1 MSAYLAALAQRVLI
15 YDGAMGTSIQR
26 YQLSAG
32 DFGGYEGCNDY
43 LSITRPDVIR
53 EILRGYLDAGA
64 DALETNTFGANRLKL
79 GEYGLQD
86 RVREVNLA
94 ATRIART
101 VCDAFAASDGRPRFV
116 AGSIGPTGMLPST
129 EDPTLGAI
137 TFGELVDIFAE
148 QGRALIEGG
157 CDVLLIETTQ
167 DILEL
172 KAAVFGLR
180 RAMAELGRSLPIQ
193 AQVTLDTNGR
203 MLLGT
208 DIAAALAILEA
219 LRVDVVGLNCST
231 GPEHMREP
239 VRYLCEHSRRPI
251 AVIPNAGL
259 PLNVGGRA
267 VYPLE
272 PEPFAEQLA
281 AFVEHFGVNI
291 VGGCCGTNAAHIRAL
306 VERLGRRPPKPRQPS
321 VEPMVASAIRA
332 VPLRQVPPPL
342 LVGERVNTQGSRA
355 VKRLILAGDYE
366 GVIPIAREQ
375 VDGGAHVL
383 DVCVALTERTDEA
396 EQMRRLVKKLSA
408 SVEAP
413 LMIDTTE
420 VEVVRAALESYPG
433 RAIVNSINLENGRQR
448 CDAVLPLVRDH
459 GAAVIALTIDERGMA
474 KTVEQKLEVARRIYA
489 IACGEYGLAPADV
502 IFDALTFTLATGD
515 AEFADS
521 AIQTIEGIRCIKAEF
536 PGVLT
541 SLGVSNVSFGLA
553 PRARGVLN
561 SVFLHHCVAAGLDM
575 ALVNPSHITPY
586 AEIPA
591 EARALADDLV
601 FNRRPD
607 ALTRFIAYF
616 TSADGVQAAERAATA
631 VEDEGPVER
640 RIHLR
645 ILHRRK
651 EGIEALLDEALRT
664 RTPKQVLDDILL
676 PAMREVGDKFG
687 AGELILPF
695 VLQSAEVMKR
705 AVAHL
710 EQYFE
715 RKEGYTKGKV
725 VLATVFGDVHDI
737 GKSLVNTILTNNG
750 YTVYDLGKQVP
761 INTIVD
767 KAVEVQADAIG
778 LSALLV
784 STSRQMPLC
793 VEELDRRGL
802 GFPVLIGGA
811 AINPAFGRRTL
822 VLSDGR
828 LYEPGVF
835 YCKDAFEGLAVMDA
849 LMDPQARPA
858 LLERVRQAALAEQRR
873 VSPDGPA
880 APALLG
886 RRSPAVQ
893 DAPVP
898 RPPFWGPRILRGV
911 PLEAIWPYLD
921 RKTLFLLH
929 WGGSKAKGPER
940 ERIFAEEFTPRLE
953 RMQRE
958 AGAYLETRIAYGYFP
973 AAADGDE
980 VVVFDVA
987 DPAREVVRFAFPRQP
1002 AGEQLCLADYFRP
1015 LPERDVAIFQ
1025 AVTVGPRATEHAD
1038 ALQRAGDYAEAY
1050 FVHGLAVQTAEALA
1064 EYVHARVRRE
1074 LGLAADQG
1082 RRYSWGYP
1090 ACPDLAEQEKV
1101 FKLLPLDELGLA
1113 LSAGHQLI
1121 PEQSTMAI
1129 VVHHPQAKYFSAR
1142 GTPVGVAIGGS
1153 EPTP

>member
-1 MSAYLAALAQRVLI
+1 MSAYLAALRQRVLI

-26 YQLSAG
+26 YELSAA
-32 DFGGYEGCNDY
+32 DFGGCEGCNDY
-43 LSITRPDVIR
+43 LVITRPDVIT

-79 GEYGLQD
+79 AEYGLLD
-86 RVREVNLA
+86 HVREVNLA
-94 ATRIART
+94 ATRIAREL
-101 VCDAFAASDGRPRFV
+101 CDAFAARDGRPRFV
-116 AGSIGPTGMLPST
+116 AGSVGPTGMLPST

-137 TFGELVDIFAE
+137 TFAELVDLFAE
-148 QGRALIEGG
+148 QGHALIEGG

-180 RAMAELGRSLPIQ
+180 RAMAELGRALPIQ

-208 DIAAALAILEA
+208 DIAAALAILEG
-219 LRVDVVGLNCST
+219 LRVDVIGLNCST

-251 AVIPNAGL
+251 SVIPNAGL

-272 PEPFAEQLA
+272 PEPYAEQLA
-281 AFVEHFGVNI
+281 QFVEQFGVNV

-306 VERLGRRPPKPRQPS
+306 VERVGGRTAKPRQPS
-321 VEPMVASAIRA
+321 VEPMIASPIRA
-332 VPLRQVPPPL
+332 VPLRQDPPPL

-355 VKRLILAGDYE
+355 VKRLILADDYE

-383 DVCVALTERTDEA
+383 DVCVALTERADEA
-396 EQMRRLVKKLSA
+396 EQMHRLVKKLSA

-459 GAAVIALTIDERGMA
+459 GAAVIALTIDESGMA
-474 KTVEQKLEVARRIYA
+474 KTAAKKLEMARRIYD
-489 IACGEYGLAPADV
+489 IACGEYGLAPADL

-515 AEFADS
+515 PEFAAS
-521 AIQTIEGIRCIKAEF
+521 AIETMEGIRRIKAEL
-536 PGVLT
+536 PGVLA
-541 SLGVSNVSFGLA
+541 SLGVSNVSFGLG
-553 PRARGVLN
+553 PGARGVLN

-586 AEIPA
+586 AEIPE
-591 EARALADDLV
+591 EARQLADDLV

-607 ALTRFIAYF
+607 ALARFIDYF
-616 TSADGVQAAERAATA
+616 GGQGGSQAAERATA
-631 VEDEGPVER
+631 AAEDEGPVER
-640 RIHLR
+640 RIHMR
-645 ILHRRK
+645 ILHRKK
-651 EGIEALLDEALRT
+651 EGIEALLDEALGT
-664 RTPKQVLDDILL
+664 RTPKQVLDEILL
-676 PAMREVGDKFG
+676 PAMKEVGDKFG

-767 KAVEVQADAIG
+767 KAAEVQADAIG

-802 GFPVLIGGA
+802 AFPVLIGGA
-811 AINPAFGRRTL
+811 AINPAFGRRAVSL
-822 VLSDGR
+822 PGDR

-835 YCKDAFEGLAVMDA
+835 YCKDAFEGLAVMDG

-858 LLERVRQAALAEQRR
+858 LLERVRQAALAERWR

-880 APALLG
+880 APALLV

-898 RPPFWGPRILRGV
+898 RPPFWGPRILRDV
-911 PLEAIWPYLD
+911 PLEAIWPHLD

-929 WGGSKAKGPER
+929 WGGSKAKGAER
-940 ERIFAEEFTPRLE
+940 ERIFAAEFAPRLE

-958 AGAYLETRIAYGYFP
+958 ARAYLETRIAYGYFP

-980 VVVFDVA
+980 VAVFAPA
-987 DPAREVVRFAFPRQP
+987 DPAREVVRFGFPRQP
-1002 AGEQLCLADYFRP
+1002 AGEHLCLADYLRS
-1015 LPERDVAIFQ
+1015 LPERDVVIFQ

-1050 FVHGLAVQTAEALA
+1050 FVHGLAVQTAEGLA
-1064 EYVHARVRRE
+1064 EYVHARVRKE
-1074 LGLAADQG
+1074 LGLPVDQG

-1101 FKLLPLDELGLA
+1101 FRLLPLAGLGLS
-1113 LSAGHQLI
+1113 LSSGYQLI
-1121 PEQSTMAI
+1121 PEQSTIAI
-1129 VVHHPQAKYFSAR
+1129 VAHHPLAKYFSAR
-1142 GTPVGVAIGGS
+1142 GGAVATETARVGG
-1153 EPTP
+1153 

>member
-1 MSAYLAALAQRVLI
+1 MSAYLAELRQRVLI

-26 YQLSAG
+26 YELSAA
-32 DFGGYEGCNDY
+32 DFGGREGCNDY
-43 LSITRPDVIR
+43 LVLTRPDVIA
-53 EILRGYLDAGA
+53 EIYRGYLDAGA
-64 DALETNTFGANRLKL
+64 DVLETNTFGANRLKL
-79 GEYGLQD
+79 GEYELAD
-86 RVREVNLA
+86 RVHEVNVAAARLA
-94 ATRIART
+94 REL
-101 VCDAFAASDGRPRFV
+101 CDAYTATDGRPRFV

-137 TFGELVDIFAE
+137 AFGELVDIFAE

-180 RAMAELGRSLPIQ
+180 AAMAATGRALPIQ

-208 DIAAALAILEA
+208 DIAAARVILEA
-219 LRVDVVGLNCST
+219 LRVDVLGLNCST

-239 VRYLCEHSRRPI
+239 VRYLSERSRRPI

-259 PLNVGGRA
+259 PINVGGRA

-281 AFVEHFGVNI
+281 FFVEQFGVEI
-291 VGGCCGTNAAHIRAL
+291 VGGCCGTNAEHIRAL
-306 VERLGRRPPKPRQPS
+306 VARIGRRAPKPRQPV

-332 VPLRQVPPPL
+332 VPLRQDPPPL

-355 VKRLILAGDYE
+355 VKRLILADDYE
-366 GVIPIAREQ
+366 GVVPIAREQ

-396 EQMRRLVKKLSA
+396 TQMRRLVKKLAA

-420 VEVVRAALESYPG
+420 VEVVRAALETYPG
-433 RAIVNSINLENGRQR
+433 RAIVNSINLENGRER

-459 GAAVIALTIDERGMA
+459 GAAVIALTIDESGMA
-474 KTVEQKLEVARRIYA
+474 KTAAKKLEIARRIHA
-489 IACGEYGLAPADV
+489 IACGEYGLAPEDL

-515 AEFADS
+515 PEFADS
-521 AIQTIEGIRCIKAEF
+521 AVQTIEGIRQIKAAL

-541 SLGVSNVSFGLA
+541 SLGVSNVSFGLQLA
-553 PRARGVLN
+553 ARGVLN

-607 ALTRFIAYF
+607 ALARFIAYF
-616 TSADGVQAAERAATA
+616 SSGAGVPAAERAAA
-631 VEDEGPVER
+631 SDEDLPVEQ
-640 RIHLR
+640 RIHNR
-645 ILHRRK
+645 ILHRKK
-651 EGIEALLDEALRT
+651 EGIEALLDEALKT
-664 RTPKQVLDDILL
+664 RTPKEVLDDILL
-676 PAMREVGDKFG
+676 PAMKEVGDKFG

-710 EQYFE
+710 ERYFE
-715 RKEGYTKGKV
+715 RTAGYTKGKV

-761 INTIVD
+761 INTIID

-802 GFPVLIGGA
+802 RFPVLIGGA
-811 AINPAFGRRTL
+811 AINPAFGRRAL
-822 VLSDGR
+822 VLPDGR

-835 YCKDAFEGLAVMDA
+835 YCKDAFEGLAVMDQ
-849 LMDPQARPA
+849 LVDEQARPA
-858 LLERVRQAALAEQRR
+858 LLERVRAAALAQQQR
-873 VSPDGPA
+873 PAADGAA
-880 APALLG
+880 APAPQV
-886 RRSPAVQ
+886 RRSPVVP

-898 RPPFWGPRILRGV
+898 RPPFWGARILRDV
-911 PLEAIWPYLD
+911 PLAAIWPYLD

-929 WGGSKAKGPER
+929 WGGSKAKGAER
-940 ERIFAEEFTPRLE
+940 ERLFVEEFAPRLE

-958 AGAYLETRIAYGYFP
+958 AHAYLETRIAYGYFP
-973 AAADGDE
+973 AAANGDE
-980 VVVFDVA
+980 VVVFDPQ
-987 DPAREVVRFAFPRQP
+987 DPARELVRFRFPRQP
-1002 AGEQLCLADYFRP
+1002 AGEFLCLADYFRP
-1015 LPERDVAIFQ
+1015 LPERDVVVFQ
-1025 AVTVGPRATEHAD
+1025 AVTVGPKATAAAD

-1050 FVHGLAVQTAEALA
+1050 FLHGLAVQTAEGMA
-1064 EYVHARVRRE
+1064 EYVHARVRQE
-1074 LGLAADQG
+1074 LGLGPDQG

-1090 ACPDLAEQEKV
+1090 ACPDLEEQEKV
-1101 FKLLPLDELGLA
+1101 FRLLPLAELGLA
-1113 LSAGHQLI
+1113 LSPGYQLI

-1129 VVHHPQAKYFSAR
+1129 VTHHPQAKYFSAR
-1142 GTPVGVAIGGS
+1142 GAPVGASVGS
-1153 EPTP
+1153 EEPAS